1 MRFFSWPQRY
11 WNLWVGSR
19 RLAIV
24 EACVIGVVSGL
35 AAVLLKQGIGWL
47 GGWRVQLSY
56 QNPPWIVLPLLGLLG
71 GLLAGLLIER
81 LAPEA
86 SGSGIPQV
94 KAVLAN
100 VPMALNLR
108 VAAVK
113 MVSVIMALGA
123 GLNLGRQGPTVQ
135 IGAALAAQLSQW
147 LPTSPEYRRQLI
159 AAGAAAGLA
168 AGFNAPIAGVLFVV
182 EEFLQDFSGLT
193 LGTAILASFIG
204 AVVSRLLG
212 GQSLSLTP
220 ALAAS
225 TVHFSLQDVPFFLV
239 LGLLAGLLG
248 ALFSRGIFFSLAL
261 FRRLRLGLPVKIGL
275 AGMLTGL
282 ISGLLPD
289 LFRDN
294 TGLQELVSTG
304 NTSLLL
310 ILVTFVTK
318 FLLTLIAYGA
328 GTPGGLFAPALLLG
342 AALGQL
348 VGNSAQWLELWV
360 GLPAGI
366 PAGVSA
372 PSTYALAGMGAFFSA
387 VTRGPITAIVI
398 VFEITTDFNLVLPLM
413 IGSVVAYLIADR
425 TASGSIYK
433 HLLAWNGIHLDQTD
447 PDQSWTALKAADL
460 MQPRVETLASSMP
473 LEEAVQ
479 AFSRSHH
486 RGFPVVDQGRLVG
499 IVTQGDLANRDRL
512 PLKTSSLDGAGVTLA
527 DIMTP
532 QPVTVHPHD
541 PLTHVLYLLN
551 RFNLS
556 RLPVTEGQKLVG
568 IITRADIIRA
578 EADQINGNSASLG
591 PQPEPSYLVYQTRA
605 PATGRGK
612 ILVPLSNPD
621 SAPMLIHLA
630 AALATARDY
639 ELVCLQ
645 VITVPRSQ
653 APYETSVRTTR
664 SRRLLKQAEHWAQT
678 YQVPMHTQI
687 RLAHDPAQ
695 AILETLHEEHIDLVL
710 MGWKGSTR
718 TPGRIFGSVV
728 DTVVRQ
734 ADCEVVLVKLQDHR
748 LVSIPRFN
756 HWLVPVAGGPNA
768 QVALGLLPALLT
780 ANRLNLSP
788 DPDNRQDSAAQD
800 PAAQDSDAR
809 DSDAKKPEIKICRIF
824 DQQPTLAEIS
834 QLQEL
839 AANTAAEV
847 DCAVAALP
855 LWGMPVAE
863 AVVRLAKRKHCDV
876 IMLGATREGLL
887 QQAIKGNIP
896 ETIARESHCTVIL
909 VRGAVTT
916 E

>member
-1 MRFFSWPQRY
+1 MRFFSWPQHY
-11 WNLWVGSR
+11 WNHWVGSR

-56 QNPPWIVLPLLGLLG
+56 QMPPWFVLPLLGLLG
-71 GLLAGLLIER
+71 GLTAGLLIER

-86 SGSGIPQV
+86 AGSGIPQV

-108 VAAVK
+108 VAVVK
-113 MVSVIMALGA
+113 MVSVIMALGG

-182 EEFLQDFSGLT
+182 EEFLQDFSELT

-212 GQSLSLTP
+212 GQGLSLTP
-220 ALAAS
+220 ALATS
-225 TVHFSLQDVPFFLV
+225 TVNFSLQDVPFFLV

-248 ALFSRGIFFSLAL
+248 SLFSRGIFVSLAL
-261 FRRLRLGLPVKIGL
+261 YRRLRRLGLPLKIGL
-275 AGMLTGL
+275 AGLLTGM

-294 TGLQELVSTG
+294 TGLQEFVSAG
-304 NTSLLL
+304 NANLLF
-310 ILVTFVTK
+310 ILLTFVTK
-318 FLLTLIAYGA
+318 FLLTLLAYGA

-342 AALGQL
+342 ASLGHL

-413 IGSVVAYLIADR
+413 IGSVIAYLVADR
-425 TASGSIYK
+425 TSSGSIYK
-433 HLLAWNGIHLDQTD
+433 HLLAWNGIHLENTD
-447 PDQSWTALKAADL
+447 PDHRWTALKAADL

-499 IVTQGDLANRDRL
+499 IVTQGDLSNRDRR
-512 PLKTSSLDGAGVTLA
+512 PLTANADPNMPDQSGLTLA

-578 EADQINGNSASLG
+578 EADQLNGDSAALG
-591 PQPEPSYLVYQTRA
+591 PQTAPSYVVYQTRA
-605 PATGRGK
+605 PATGRGR

-621 SAPMLIHLA
+621 NAPVLIRLA
-630 AALATARDY
+630 AALATARNY
-639 ELVCLQ
+639 ELECLQ
-645 VITVPRSQ
+645 VIVVPRSQ
-653 APYETSVRTTR
+653 PPQETLVRTTR

-678 YQVPMHTQI
+678 YQVPLHTQI

-695 AILETLHEEHIDLVL
+695 AILETLQEHPIDLVL

-718 TPGRIFGSVV
+718 TPGRIFGNVV

-734 ADCEVVLVKLQDHR
+734 VACEVVLVKLQDPTAAP
-748 LVSIPRFN
+748 SPTFN
-756 HWLVPVAGGPNA
+756 RWLVPMAGGPNA
-768 QVALGLLPALLT
+768 QAALALLPALLAASRSDPFSFQPHNKT
-780 ANRLNLSP
+780 LDGKTP
-788 DPDNRQDSAAQD
+788 DG
-800 PAAQDSDAR
+800 
-809 DSDAKKPEIKICRIF
+809 KTPEIKICRIF
-824 DQQPTLAEIS
+824 DQQPTLNEIS

-839 AANTAAEV
+839 AVETAAEV
-847 DCAVAALP
+847 GCVVSALP

-863 AVVRLAKRKHCDV
+863 AVVKLAAQKRCDV
-876 IMLGATREGLL
+876 IMLGASREGLL

-896 ETIARESHCTVIL
+896 EAITRESGCTVIL
-909 VRGAVTT
+909 VRSAITSD
-916 E
+916 